1 MKHAAQAKRA
11 HTELQMALASMLK
24 VLKNL
29 NDSLHVLGVKGF
41 PVSSRPICR
50 PTSSYRTLYLIL
62 LGHPIVYHGY

>member
-11 HTELQMALASMLK
+11 HTELQVALESMLK

-41 PVSSRPICR
+41 PVSSRPICS
-50 PTSSYRTLYLIL
+50 PIGHCTSFY
-62 LGHPIVYHGY
+62 